1 LEAAKLRIHI
11 DVRDLR
17 ATDFAMR
24 PMRIGNAGTGAS
36 AAMREGKIERA
47 IREHLAAQPDEAF
60 STDNSC
66 ASSGSP
72 SYAGS
77 TR

>member
-1 LEAAKLRIHI
+1 
-11 DVRDLR
+11 
-17 ATDFAMR
+17 MR

-36 AAMREGKIERA
+36 AAMRESKIERA

-60 STDNSC
+60 STDDSC
-66 ASSGSP
+66 AVCYP
-72 SYAGS
+72 DAARIKRKLPCYARS